1 MPGGS
6 REIEEKIMAISRRQF
21 IKKTAVAGATLAVSP
36 MIFVPRAKAAWER
49 KSIVHP
55 NVDNLGNNHRSLII
69 G

>member
-1 MPGGS
+1 MS
-6 REIEEKIMAISRRQF
+6 QISRRRL
-21 IKKTAVAGATLAVSP
+21 IKKAGLAGAALAVSP